1 MIGLVNT
8 QQLEGSDRANYR
20 RTAGLSNN
28 MVFSCNGLLNNM
40 MYVRYTR
47 TLYKNIE
54 FVYMCIYSVLIRI
67 YCMFIRF
74 VQCNAVQYNNSTI
87 NSAFAKIIM
96 FSFDCHRQRLHINYR
111 GCSLQWC

>member
-54 FVYMCIYSVLIRI
+54 FVCAYTACEYV
-67 YCMFIRF
+67 YT
-74 VQCNAVQYNNSTI
+74 V
-87 NSAFAKIIM
+87 
-96 FSFDCHRQRLHINYR
+96 
-111 GCSLQWC
+111 CSLGSYNVMQFNTTTLLLILPLQR